1 MVSSVMQK
9 FRTDERT
16 YILDLVF
23 GFVILP
29 EHTGF
34 SHSVVLEASSAD
46 IGKTEKYLEWARS
59 CSWRSPFV
67 QRGEVFDILCH
78 LGSIEIR
85 HCGNSALWFH
95 QPFFCS
101 SCIVHVAP
109 LIRGETTVNS
119 AARQISRSRIVH
131 NGDYITGAHNWC

>member
-95 QPFFCS
+95 QPFFLQLMYCS
-101 SCIVHVAP
+101 
-109 LIRGETTVNS
+109 RGTVD
-119 AARQISRSRIVH
+119 SRGNYSKLCSKA
-131 NGDYITGAHNWC
+131 DL